1 MTLNLWLAYTTT
13 LVIYMSTPGP
23 SHLLML
29 SNSLGNGFR
38 RSLATAAGD
47 LSANIVQMIVAAIGL
62 TSLIYTSR
70 EIFIYIKWAG
80 VAYLVFIGIVLFRRE
95 MDPAVKMGSG
105 GRSSKALYWQG
116 FMTSASNPKAI
127 IFFAALFPQ
136 FVNPQVPAPEQ
147 FAMLGLTFLVVDGS
161 FLCAYGGFAS
171 WIAQRFQQ
179 YVGHHMNRISG
190 LLLIVAA
197 ILLGMRD
204 IEVR

>member
-1 MTLNLWLAYTTT
+1 MTMKLWLAYTTT

-47 LSANIVQMIVAAIGL
+47 LSANIIQMIVAAVGL
-62 TSLIYTSR
+62 TSLIYTSP
-70 EIFIYIKWAG
+70 EIFVYIKWTG
-80 VAYLVFIGIVLFRRE
+80 VAYLVFVGVMLFRRE
-95 MDPAVKMGSG
+95 MDPRLASG
-105 GRSSKALYWQG
+105 ASGRSANALYWQG

-136 FVNPQVPAPEQ
+136 FVNPGAAAAEQ
-147 FAMLGLTFLVVDGS
+147 FVILGMTFLFVDAS

-171 WIAQRFQQ
+171 WIAARLQK
-179 YVGHHMNRISG
+179 YVGHQMNRISG

-197 ILLGMRD
+197 VLLGLRD
-204 IEVR
+204 INTT